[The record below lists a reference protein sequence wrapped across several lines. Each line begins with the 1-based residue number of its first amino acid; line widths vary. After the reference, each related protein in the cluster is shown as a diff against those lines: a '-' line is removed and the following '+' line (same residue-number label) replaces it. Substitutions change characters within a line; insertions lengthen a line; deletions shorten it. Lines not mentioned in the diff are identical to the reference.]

1 MRAVIV
7 AAVAAVCGTSTSAD
21 WRSEPVRPQSAD
33 TVRYRIA
40 ASIDEELEPR
50 AAELGEVFG
59 LAVDKVGDVYVADI
73 SNAIIVV
80 FGRDGKFRGTVGRKG
95 RGPGEF
101 QAPTGIA
108 IDNRNDRLWVRDL
121 EHVTRFVRDPRTGL
135 LAKYDSAFRQPTFH
149 AWRSSRASRVGTD
162 ASFLHVA
169 PDATAGGPKYFFR
182 YAPNGTRLDSIPLP
196 TYANNVRSAW
206 YPTGKSGGRMLPGLN
221 RVPFAPVPQWDITP
235 QSNVVSGD
243 AIQYRIVETGR
254 RGEPV
259 REFGR
264 PYGADPI
271 PRAERAE
278 SLRALT
284 RRLDS
289 VRVPFHLV
297 QGMPDDVRQKR
308 LPSTFPAFQA
318 IFAEVDNRVW
328 VRRWPNEGQMGQTIF
343 DVFDSERRYVQT
355 VSLPL
360 PISNEP
366 TPVLRAEFVVA
377 VVNVAETGAQH
388 IVRFETARGR

>member
-1 MRAVIV
+1 
-7 AAVAAVCGTSTSAD
+7 
-21 WRSEPVRPQSAD
+21 
-33 TVRYRIA
+33 
-40 ASIDEELEPR
+40 
-50 AAELGEVFG
+50 
-59 LAVDKVGDVYVADI
+59 
-73 SNAIIVV
+73 
-80 FGRDGKFRGTVGRKG
+80 
-95 RGPGEF
+95 
-101 QAPTGIA
+101 
-108 IDNRNDRLWVRDL
+108 
-121 EHVTRFVRDPRTGL
+121 
-135 LAKYDSAFRQPTFH
+135 
-149 AWRSSRASRVGTD
+149 
-162 ASFLHVA
+162 
-169 PDATAGGPKYFFR
+169 
-182 YAPNGTRLDSIPLP
+182 
-196 TYANNVRSAW
+196 
-206 YPTGKSGGRMLPGLN
+206 MLPGLN

-235 QSNVVSGD
+235 QSTVVSGD

-254 RGEPV
+254 RGEPL

-264 PYGADPI
+264 PYGADAI
-271 PRAERAE
+271 PPAERAE

-328 VRRWPNEGQMGQTIF
+328 VRRWPNEGQLGQTIF
-343 DVFDSERRYVQT
+343 DVFDSQRRHVQT

-388 IVRFETARGR
+388 IVRFETVRGR